1 MQHGLHCIQQLT
13 AADWLKQAEHR
24 VLLHAFLKA
33 FGKDATSSQDSH
45 QSPSVTAS
53 AMKSHEAGLS
63 AQHTTWQPCKSDEMK
78 AKAVNELL
86 CMQTK
91 AVAVGVK

>member
-13 AADWLKQAEHR
+13 AADWLKQPEHR
-24 VLLHAFLKA
+24 ALLHVFLRA

-45 QSPSVTAS
+45 QSPSVTAC

-63 AQHTTWQPCKSDEMK
+63 AHDGHASLMKSK
-78 AKAVNELL
+78 QKHSAVNELL

-91 AVAVGVK
+91 VVAIGVK

>member
-13 AADWLKQAEHR
+13 AADWLKQPEHR
-24 VLLHAFLKA
+24 GLLHAFLRA

-45 QSPSVTAS
+45 QSPSVTR

-63 AQHTTWQPCKSDEMK
+63 AQHTTW
-78 AKAVNELL
+78 
-86 CMQTK
+86 
-91 AVAVGVK
+91 